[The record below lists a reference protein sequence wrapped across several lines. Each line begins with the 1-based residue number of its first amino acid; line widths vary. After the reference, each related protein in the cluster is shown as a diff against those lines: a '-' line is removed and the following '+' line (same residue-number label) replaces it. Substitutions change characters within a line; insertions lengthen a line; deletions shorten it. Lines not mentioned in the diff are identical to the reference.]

1 MSFERL
7 TRMIS
12 FRVSENEFEVL
23 RSKSEASGA
32 RSISDY
38 ARFALRESPSAAGDR
53 TDADFDQLSLEVKRL
68 STDIR
73 RLTDL
78 LEGTRGLPMAR
89 GHAASNGDHVEA

>member
-12 FRVSENEFEVL
+12 FRVSEDEFEVL
-23 RSKSEASGA
+23 RVKSEACGA

-38 ARFALRESPSAAGDR
+38 ARFALREAPGTTDAR
-53 TDADFDQLSLEVKRL
+53 DADFDQLSLEVKRL
-68 STDIR
+68 SMDIR

-78 LEGTRGLPMAR
+78 LEGTPGLPMAR
-89 GHAASNGDHVEA
+89 RHAASNGDHVEA